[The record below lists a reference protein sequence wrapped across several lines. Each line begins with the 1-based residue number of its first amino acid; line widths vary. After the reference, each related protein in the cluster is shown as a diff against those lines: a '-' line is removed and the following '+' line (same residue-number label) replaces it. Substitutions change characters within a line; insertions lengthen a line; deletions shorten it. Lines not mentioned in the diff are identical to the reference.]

1 MYGVAVL
8 VFVVTYLLTIVWTSI
23 GYHRG
28 LTHGAVAFPPFV
40 RRIVVDL
47 GNWITGIDPKAWVT
61 MHRRHHAHSDT
72 ALDPHSPANVGLW
85 GIPLEQLRSYDLVL
99 NALRAK
105 DPETEAV
112 APDVELSWPIRS
124 GAWWAPYVLHIAI
137 GVAIA
142 VAGFWPVGAA
152 WIAGMF
158 SHSAQGAII
167 NALGHARGGRNFELD
182 DNSRNN
188 TLAAWLILGEGYQN
202 NHHRFPASARFSYRR
217 SEVDLGYGLCRALQL
232 LGLLQIEQRTLMP
245 RASSSALPA
254 ATVAAVASSPT
265 SSTAS

>member
-8 VFVVTYLLTIVWTSI
+8 VFVSTYLLTIVWTSI

-28 LTHGAVAFPPFV
+28 LTHGAVVFPPFV
-40 RRIVVDL
+40 RRVVVGL
-47 GNWITGIDPKAWVT
+47 GNWVTGIDPKAWVT

-72 ALDPHSPANVGLW
+72 ALDPHSPMNVGLW

-99 NALRAK
+99 NALRAH

-112 APDVELSWPIRS
+112 APDVALSWPIRS

-137 GVAIA
+137 GVVIAI
-142 VAGFWPVGAA
+142 AGFWPVGAA
-152 WIAGMF
+152 YIAGMF

-167 NALGHARGGRNFELD
+167 NALGHAHGGRNFDLD

-202 NHHRFPASARFSYRR
+202 NHHRHPASARFSYRK
-217 SEVDLGYGLCRALQL
+217 SEIDLGYGLCRLLQAI
-232 LGLLQIEQRTLMP
+232 GLLQIEQRTLMP
-245 RASSSALPA
+245 RAPASASLTAA
-254 ATVAAVASSPT
+254 ATT
-265 SSTAS
+265 TTL